1 MLLAYVVCAA
11 TSLWCAV
18 LLVRGY
24 RREKQALL
32 LWAGLCFAF
41 LFVANMMVIVDFRL
55 APERDLALTR
65 IIPSLIGMGFL
76 LYGLIWE
83 SAE

>member
-1 MLLAYVVCAA
+1 MLLAYIVCSA

-18 LLVRGY
+18 LLFRGY

-32 LWAGLCFAF
+32 LWSGLCFVF
-41 LFVANMMVIVDFRL
+41 LFIANMMVIVDVRVV
-55 APERDLALTR
+55 PERDLALTR
-65 IIPSLIGMGFL
+65 VIPGLIGMGFL

>member
-1 MLLAYVVCAA
+1 MLLAYIVCSA

-18 LLVRGY
+18 LLFRAY

-32 LWAGLCFAF
+32 LWAGLCFVF
-41 LFVANMMVIVDFRL
+41 LFISNMMVIVDFRL
-55 APERDLALTR
+55 VPERNLALTR
-65 IIPSLIGMGFL
+65 VLPALIGMGFL
-76 LYGLIWE
+76 LYGLVWE